1 MSSTVSFI
9 GSSGSAI
16 AASLTSSLL
25 ASTSSITTSTPEKRS
40 EPYDVPPPRTSTK
53 QTVILSVVFAGWAI
67 IALML
72 FVLIA
77 RRRGKFLEDQDL
89 EAMVHEQHVRG
100 LAAHTPF
107 AHMPLETEH
116 QSTRHT
122 KPPQVFKKSELELLP
137 VIPASDYM
145 SMLSKLQRHD
155 GNENPGCAVCLENL
169 CADDSVRV
177 LECGHGFH
185 PSCIDKWL
193 LKRSCRCPLCNR
205 DTRNGLGLPSHPSS
219 AKLAS

>member
-1 MSSTVSFI
+1 
-9 GSSGSAI
+9 
-16 AASLTSSLL
+16 
-25 ASTSSITTSTPEKRS
+25 
-40 EPYDVPPPRTSTK
+40 
-53 QTVILSVVFAGWAI
+53 
-67 IALML
+67 ML

-77 RRRGKFLEDQDL
+77 RRRGKFLQDQDL

-107 AHMPLETEH
+107 AHLPLETEH

-145 SMLSKLQRHD
+145 SMLSELQRHD

-169 CADDSVRV
+169 CAEDSVRV

-185 PSCIDKWL
+185 PTCIDKWL

-205 DTRNGLGLPSHPSS
+205 NTRNGLGLPSHPSS